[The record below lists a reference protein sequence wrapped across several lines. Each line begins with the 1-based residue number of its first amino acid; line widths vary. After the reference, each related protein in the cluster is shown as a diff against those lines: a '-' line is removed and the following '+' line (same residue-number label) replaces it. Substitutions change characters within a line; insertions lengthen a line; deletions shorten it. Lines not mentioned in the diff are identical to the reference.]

1 MAVTDVV
8 KDLDNATITIVS
20 EFDAGPDRVWQLW
33 EDPRLLE
40 KWWGP
45 PTYPATVVDH
55 DLNPGGVVTYYM
67 TGPEGDQPWGRWDV
81 KTVEKPRLIE
91 IEDSFAEEGGERKTD
106 LPSGSMRVEI
116 EEIEG
121 APGRTRMSIAQVS
134 TSTEALQ
141 EMLDMGMEEGMKQA
155 LGQVDALL

>member
-1 MAVTDVV
+1 MAVTEVR
-8 KDLDNATITIVS
+8 KDLDRATITIVS
-20 EFDAGPDRVWQLW
+20 EFDAGVERVWQMW

-55 DLNPGGVVTYYM
+55 ELSPGGVVTYYM

-81 KTVEKPRLIE
+81 KTVERPHLIE
-91 IEDSFAEEGGERKTD
+91 IEDSFAEEGGQANTD
-106 LPSGSMRVEI
+106 MPSGRMRVEL

-121 APGRTRMSIAQVS
+121 APGRTRMSIAQIS
-134 TSTEALQ
+134 SSPEALQ
-141 EMLDMGMEEGMKQA
+141 EMLEMGMEEGMKQSLA
-155 LGQVDALL
+155 QVDDLL

>member
-1 MAVTDVV
+1 MTVTNVE
-8 KDLDNATITIVS
+8 KNPEQATLTIVS
-20 EFDAGPDRVWQLW
+20 EFDAGPERVWQMW

-55 DLNPGGVVTYYM
+55 DLSPGGVVTYYM

-81 KTVEKPRLIE
+81 KTVEKPGVIE
-91 IEDSFAEEGGERKTD
+91 IQDSFAEEGGAAKADMT
-106 LPSGSMRVEI
+106 SGRMRIEI

-121 APGRTRMSIAQVS
+121 SPGRTRMSIAQVS
-134 TSTEALQ
+134 ASPEALQ
-141 EMLDMGMEEGMKQA
+141 EMIEMGMEEGMKQA
-155 LGQVDALL
+155 LAQIDALL